1 MSSQRGGGR
10 LARSLDIASLE
21 PSDGILTEQLRR
33 KINRNFQ
40 RLASM
45 VTVEQPAA
53 QTDQT
58 ASMVRQLVEDL
69 LEQEIPGVLADALD
83 AAYPVGSV
91 LVTWSSSDPRLSRGT
106 WQQVGSGRY
115 VRAAGDG
122 VAVGDEGGQR
132 ELSLTPQ
139 QLPAS
144 TAEIIPAAEGE
155 ESMEVLVPSDGP
167 AEDPV
172 VVEPEW
178 VALLFYRRVA

>member
-1 MSSQRGGGR
+1 M
-10 LARSLDIASLE
+10 ARSLDIASLE

-69 LEQEIPGVLADALD
+69 LSQEVPGILSDALD

-122 VAVGDEGGQR
+122 VAVGDEGGQQ
-132 ELSLTPQ
+132 ELSLSLS

-144 TAEIIPAAEGE
+144 TAELIPATEGE
-155 ESMEVLVPSDGP
+155 EPVEVLAP
-167 AEDPV
+167 AEAAGEPV
-172 VVEPEW
+172 AVEPEW

>member
-1 MSSQRGGGR
+1 M
-10 LARSLDIASLE
+10 ARSLDIASLE

-53 QTDQT
+53 QSDQT
-58 ASMVRQLVEDL
+58 ASQVRQLVSDL
-69 LEQEIPGVLADALD
+69 LSQEVPAILADALD

-122 VAVGDEGGQR
+122 VAVGNEGGRQ
-132 ELSLTPQ
+132 ELSLTLS

-155 ESMEVLVPSDGP
+155 EPVEVLVPAEA

>member
-53 QTDQT
+53 QSDQT
-58 ASMVRQLVEDL
+58 ASQVRQLVGDL
-69 LEQEIPGVLADALD
+69 LSQEVPGILADALD

-122 VAVGDEGGQR
+122 VAVGDEGGR
-132 ELSLTPQ
+132 EELSLTPR

-144 TAEIIPAAEGE
+144 TAKLIPAAGGE
-155 ESMEVLVPSDGP
+155 EPVEVLVPAEA

>member
-1 MSSQRGGGR
+1 M
-10 LARSLDIASLE
+10 ARSLDIASLE

-58 ASMVRQLVEDL
+58 ASLVRQLVGDIL
-69 LEQEIPGVLADALD
+69 DQELPGVLADALD

-91 LVTWSSSDPRLSRGT
+91 LVTWSSSDPRLSRGR

-122 VAVGDEGGQR
+122 VPVGDEGGSR
-132 ELSLTPQ
+132 ELSLTLP

-144 TAEIIPAAEGE
+144 TAEIVPAAEGE
-155 ESMEVLVPSDGP
+155 EPVEVLVP
-167 AEDPV
+167 AEEAREPV
-172 VVEPEW
+172 AFEPEW

>member
-1 MSSQRGGGR
+1 MSTKRGGGP

-53 QTDQT
+53 QSDQT
-58 ASMVRQLVEDL
+58 ASQVRQLVTDIL
-69 LEQEIPGVLADALD
+69 GQEVPGILADALD

-91 LVTWSSSDPRLSRGT
+91 LVTWSSSDPRLSRGR

-115 VRAAGDG
+115 VRAAGEG
-122 VAVGDEGGQR
+122 VAVGDEGGSS
-132 ELSLTPQ
+132 ELSLTPRQ
-139 QLPAS
+139 IPAS
-144 TAEIIPAAEGE
+144 TTELIPAAEGE
-155 ESMEVLVPSDGP
+155 EPAEVLVPADS

-172 VVEPEW
+172 PFEPEW